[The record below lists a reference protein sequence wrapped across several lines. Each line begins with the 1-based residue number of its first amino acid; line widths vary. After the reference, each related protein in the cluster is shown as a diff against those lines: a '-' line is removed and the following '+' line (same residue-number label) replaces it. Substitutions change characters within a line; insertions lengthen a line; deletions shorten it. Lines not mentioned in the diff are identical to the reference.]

1 MHNCANAVWRR
12 SVFRLS
18 CSPWAPCRGLE
29 DRRRRA
35 VGHVGQ
41 GQRRKDQ
48 ADDQQAVRAHDQDAG
63 RNVEKGLRRRLR
75 RRYSSG
81 GAWAHGHGMHFSKVL
96 YILALHIKYTR
107 ALILTFQNL
116 CQTTSSDGARAKNQ
130 GRKPSVPKPDDF
142 FEDVDDAFAS
152 PVKGKKAGRQARG
165 ENDPQLGTAAG
176 AAFDDHFDFP
186 APAKPVGSKRAGPNE
201 AAVSNDPQRVA
212 AEDGAAVVAAAAG
225 DTSATEGCGYD
236 SGGDGWGEDLDLDS
250 LAKKLDISDA
260 MAASDAA
267 AAAASSAAATEPVPV
282 PAAGSVAGSAPGAQE
297 SGVTGLSETTDEVA
311 CQHGATSEQL
321 AQEGGS
327 ADRPPDQGTSMSH
340 VTSAPAVGE
349 DREADA
355 RVAGVGGEWQGGAVV
370 GSGAEG
376 AQLKGLEASLKGA
389 VARLTRVTAE
399 KEGLKVKLL
408 ELERANAQMQEAL
421 ARKGTQLQRAVEAQE
436 RLEVTI
442 EERRVKEEALQGE
455 LKTLNAANSQAAE
468 IARYVKEL
476 EKEKADLFTD
486 GKRVMEE
493 KGALEKTI
501 KTLRQQLKDKD
512 KDVEGVKDGL
522 MSEQA
527 RVKGFEE
534 RYV

>member
-1 MHNCANAVWRR
+1 
-12 SVFRLS
+12 
-18 CSPWAPCRGLE
+18 
-29 DRRRRA
+29 
-35 VGHVGQ
+35 
-41 GQRRKDQ
+41 
-48 ADDQQAVRAHDQDAG
+48 
-63 RNVEKGLRRRLR
+63 
-75 RRYSSG
+75 
-81 GAWAHGHGMHFSKVL
+81 
-96 YILALHIKYTR
+96 
-107 ALILTFQNL
+107 L
-116 CQTTSSDGARAKNQ
+116 CQATTSFGARAKTQ

-142 FEDVDDAFAS
+142 FADMDDAFAS
-152 PVKGKKAGRQARG
+152 PVTGKKAGRQARG
-165 ENDPQLGTAAG
+165 EPQLGTAAG

-212 AEDGAAVVAAAAG
+212 AEDGAAVEAAAAG
-225 DTSATEGCGYD
+225 DTSATEGGGYD
-236 SGGDGWGEDLDLDS
+236 SSGDGWGEDLDLDS

-267 AAAASSAAATEPVPV
+267 AAAAAAAASAAAAEPVPV
-282 PAAGSVAGSAPGAQE
+282 PAAGSAAGDASGAQE
-297 SGVTGLSETTDEVA
+297 RGATGLSEAADQVA
-311 CQHGATSEQL
+311 CQHGARSAQL

-327 ADRPPDQGTSMSH
+327 ADRPPDQGTSASH
-340 VTSAPAVGE
+340 VTSAPAAGE
-349 DREADA
+349 DGEADA
-355 RVAGVGGEWQGGAVV
+355 RVAGVGEEWQGGAVV
-370 GSGAEG
+370 GGGAEG

-399 KEGLKVKLL
+399 KEELKVKVL

-421 ARKGTQLQRAVEAQE
+421 ARKGTQLQRAVEGQE

-442 EERRVKEEALQGE
+442 EELRVKEEALQGE

-501 KTLRQQLKDKD
+501 KALRQQLKDKD

-534 RYV
+534 RCVCVCIYIYIYIYIYV